1 MPGNLDRFLW
11 GARHFTSILATVMM
25 LLPGVPALAQDT
37 VDTSGTTITNGVL
50 IYYAVLPAGLIRA
63 YSANSPERRMHGGV
77 PDGKHVHH
85 LLVALFDAVT
95 NERITDAAVTA
106 RITET
111 GLGSETLTL
120 EPFDAGGD
128 ITFGNYFEFGRAVP
142 YRVEIDIVRP
152 GGMAPITTQFEY
164 RHH

>member
-1 MPGNLDRFLW
+1 M
-11 GARHFTSILATVMM
+11 A
-25 LLPGVPALAQDT
+25 LLPGVPAIARDT
-37 VDTSGTTITNGVL
+37 ADASGAVIARGVL
-50 IYYAVLPAGLIRA
+50 VYYAVLPAGLIRA
-63 YSANSPERRMHGGV
+63 YPANSPERRMHGGV

-85 LLVALFDAVT
+85 LLVALFDAAT
-95 NERITDAAVTA
+95 NQRITDAAVAA
-106 RITET
+106 RIAES

-128 ITFGNYFEFGRAVP
+128 ITFGNYFEFDSAVP

-152 GGMAPITTQFEY
+152 GGVAPITTQFEY